1 MAMVSDLEDA
11 SESEGLNLRERVM
24 RKQSKVSVSLQ
35 KNRDTHDKKN
45 KQKKNQTQGERLEAT
60 PEANCSRQAKTIDP
74 EGKAQTETICKKRKT
89 RKTSKRNR
97 KKGAKAENVETEIRW
112 YSEFLQQE
120 LSYYDEILKLQVS
133 DNCVCVHADVSNHSE
148 PSSSESDTA

>member
-60 PEANCSRQAKTIDP
+60 QEANCSRQAKTIDP

-89 RKTSKRNR
+89 EEDFQEKPKEGSKSRKHRNR
-97 KKGAKAENVETEIRW
+97 NQMIFGISSTRV
-112 YSEFLQQE
+112 E
-120 LSYYDEILKLQVS
+120 LS
-133 DNCVCVHADVSNHSE
+133 
-148 PSSSESDTA
+148 